1 MDYLSVTE
9 YAKQAGVSRQCVLM
23 RIKRGKLK
31 AEKVGTT
38 YIISNSQVLHD
49 K

>member
-1 MDYLSVTE
+1 MKLLSVKQ
-9 YAKQAGVSRQCVLM
+9 YAQRNGISRQAVLM

-31 AEKVGTT
+31 AEKVGHS
-38 YIISNSQVLHD
+38 YIIRV